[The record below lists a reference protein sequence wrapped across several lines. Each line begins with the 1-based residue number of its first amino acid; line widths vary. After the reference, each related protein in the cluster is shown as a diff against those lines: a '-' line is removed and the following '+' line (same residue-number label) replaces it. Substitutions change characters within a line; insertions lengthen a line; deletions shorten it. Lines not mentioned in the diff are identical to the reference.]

1 MAKKE
6 SQGTLEN
13 CLKLHMHSPTHTGLS
28 SRSYGFSSSRV
39 WMWELGHKGGWALK
53 NWCFWIVMLEKTLE
67 SPLDWKDIKLVNPKG
82 NQSWIFT
89 GRTDAEGTILW
100 PPHAKNWLIRED
112 TNAVGKIEAGGQG
125 DNRRLDGR
133 MASLTWWTWIWA
145 GFRSW
150 WWTGK
155 PWMLQSM
162 GSESQIRLKD
172 WTELNPHR
180 TNDSGWNN
188 PEVQLLR

>member
-89 GRTDAEGTILW
+89 NAEAPILW
-100 PPHAKNWLIRED
+100 PRNEKNWLI
-112 TNAVGKIEAGGQG
+112 GKDLPDAAKDWRQE
-125 DNRRLDGR
+125 RRGWQRMRWLDGITDS
-133 MASLTWWTWIWA
+133 MDMSLSELWEIVKDRGAWHAAVHGVAKSQTWL
-145 GFRSW
+145 S
-150 WWTGK
+150 
-155 PWMLQSM
+155 
-162 GSESQIRLKD
+162 D
-172 WTELNPHR
+172 
-180 TNDSGWNN
+180 
-188 PEVQLLR
+188 